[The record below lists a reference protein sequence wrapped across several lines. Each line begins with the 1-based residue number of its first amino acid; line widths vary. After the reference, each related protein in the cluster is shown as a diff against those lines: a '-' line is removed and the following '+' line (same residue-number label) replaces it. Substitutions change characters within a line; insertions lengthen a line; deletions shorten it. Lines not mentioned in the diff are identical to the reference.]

1 MILSRS
7 WAAAF
12 EVTTADIAASA
23 AMATITG
30 LKRLPI
36 VTVKTAVMNGTFMG
50 SLLDRFCRPPFG
62 GQVGKYA
69 GAIAMLDMFDHRRK

>member
-1 MILSRS
+1 
-7 WAAAF
+7 
-12 EVTTADIAASA
+12 
-23 AMATITG
+23 
-30 LKRLPI
+30 LPI